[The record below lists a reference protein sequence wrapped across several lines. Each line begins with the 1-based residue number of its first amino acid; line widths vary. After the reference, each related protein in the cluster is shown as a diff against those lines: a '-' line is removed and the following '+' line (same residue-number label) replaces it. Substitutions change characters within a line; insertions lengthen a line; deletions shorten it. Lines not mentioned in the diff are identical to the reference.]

1 MGDAF
6 KKVQSGQRLQIPAK
20 AYNAFIDAARAH
32 RASLNSIQPGQRP
45 RAADSTIVR
54 VRNVSGVDVPQFGV
68 LELSKPDFWSS
79 EEMMKQRV
87 FYGKLPEITIRAGNV
102 VITAEPIPSGK
113 CGRAYIHGVVPCR
126 LNVLDESHQYA
137 DVENPANVNRLSS
150 SEDGALRIVES
161 WEVDGED
168 HWALIE
174 LTRRV
179 PFGGSGSAG
188 MVKQLES
195 VGGVLKEVYDYPRM
209 HGA

>member
-1 MGDAF
+1 MTFHAIPGMP
-6 KKVQSGQRLQIPAK
+6 LEIPAQV
-20 AYNAFIDAARAH
+20 ANRWTQAAGIIIDG
-32 RASLNSIQPGQRP
+32 QPAEGSP
-45 RAADSTIVR
+45 SGTPPPESTVII
-54 VRNVSGVDVPQFGV
+54 RNVSEVDVPQFGV
-68 LELSKPDFWSS
+68 LEIDKPFFWSS
-79 EEMMKQRV
+79 EQMMKQRA
-87 FYGKLPEITIRAGNV
+87 FYGKLPEITIRPGSI
-102 VITAEPIPSGK
+102 VITAEPISNGRW
-113 CGRAYIHGVVPCR
+113 GRAYIHGVVPCR

-161 WEVDGED
+161 WEQGDGED
-168 HWALIE
+168 YWALIE

-179 PFGGSGSAG
+179 PFGGDGSAG